1 MVAHVIAFAYKN
13 PGMNKL
19 LFKKIIH
26 AIAKTRPAWL
36 PGVLVSMMLF
46 TYALIAN
53 MSLSYMGNTSKG
65 VMDVILANYKLLIT
79 ISFIKILAAYI
90 VIGIAISSAVYL
102 VLSHFFGKKQSAKT
116 LTTVNILITFLL
128 FFLQFCKHCI
138 QYPQLYI
145 DTFYNKNAAF
155 HSFQELLTNNI
166 SPGIFTFIQA
176 LFMFVFTVVLLLHI
190 LKKAVSRFPLLFQS
204 LHFELSSGMRKRG
217 MAIFV
222 LSLCIIMIFFLPG
235 GQSDIPQKPN
245 VIILASDALRPDHFS
260 GFGYNRP
267 TTPAIDRLIIN
278 GTSIDGVYTTV
289 PRTFPSWVSILTSQY
304 PQNHGIGHMFP
315 RWESRQGK
323 RVTLAQVLSGEGYH
337 TSLFGDFAADIFP
350 RIDLG
355 FHKVHAP
362 TFNARIMIQQ
372 AILKNHLFLIPFLT
386 GKTGRTFFPCIKE
399 YAEFAN
405 PAIITGD
412 IINEIDNKVHT
423 KKPFFITAFYSVT
436 HFPYPGPHPYYN
448 RFTTTSYNGPYKYS
462 KQRMVSLDSQSAE
475 DASTS
480 TEDIEHIRALYDGC
494 VLAFDD
500 AVDSIVRHLN
510 TKGILDNTIILIT
523 SDHGENLYEKDY
535 GMGHGEHLR
544 GAYSLKVPCIF
555 HGPGVPDNRRI
566 TRISSTIDIA
576 PTICHLT
583 NTPIPDDFHGLSL
596 MPDTVNETFKITKEN
611 NSIKR
616 INAYTETGIW
626 FDNRSHHFFQKQRIM
641 YPEITGIATI
651 DLQNNHEIVI
661 TPYYDRLVEIAKHRS
676 IIYNHYKLI
685 YIPTTSGIEY
695 ELYNLN
701 SDNPDLDISASAPRM
716 VAYMKTRLFDFLLAS
731 GRYEIINDYVY
742 PLQQ

>member
-1 MVAHVIAFAYKN
+1 MVAPINAFAYKN
-13 PGMNKL
+13 PEMNKL
-19 LFKKIIH
+19 LFKKIIN

-90 VIGIAISSAVYL
+90 VIGIVISSAVYL
-102 VLSHFFGKKQSAKT
+102 VLLYLFGEKFSVKA
-116 LTTVNILITFLL
+116 LATVNVVITFLL

-138 QYPQLYI
+138 QYPQLYS

-155 HSFQELLTNNI
+155 HSFQELLTNNV
-166 SPGIFTFIQA
+166 SPGFFTFIQV
-176 LFMFVFTVVLLLHI
+176 LFLLGFAGVLLLHI
-190 LKKAVSRFPLLFQS
+190 LKKAVSRFPLLFRTLQ
-204 LHFELSSGMRKRG
+204 FELSPGMRRRG
-217 MAIFV
+217 IVISVF
-222 LSLCIIMIFFLPG
+222 SLLIIIIFFLPG
-235 GQSDIPQKPN
+235 GQSNIQEKPN
-245 VIILASDALRPDHFS
+245 IIILAADALRPDHFS

-267 TTPAIDRLIIN
+267 TTPAIDRLISN

-355 FHKVHAP
+355 FDKVHAP

-386 GKTGRTFFPCIKE
+386 GKTGRILFPCIKE
-399 YAEFAN
+399 YAEFAD
-405 PAIITGD
+405 PAIVTGN
-412 IINEIDNKVHT
+412 IINEIDDKVRT
-423 KKPFFITAFYSVT
+423 KEPFFITAFYSVT

-448 RFTTTSYNGPYKYS
+448 RFTSKSYNGPYKYS
-462 KQRMVSLDSQSAE
+462 KQRVVSLDAQSEE
-475 DASTS
+475 DTSTS
-480 TEDIEHIRALYDGC
+480 AEDIEHVRALYDGC

-500 AVDSIVRHLN
+500 AVDSVVRHLN
-510 TKGILDNTIILIT
+510 AKGILDNTIILIT
-523 SDHGENLYEKDY
+523 SDHGENLYENDY

-555 HGPGVPDNRRI
+555 HGPGVPGNRRI
-566 TRISSTIDIA
+566 SCISSTIDIA

-583 NTPIPDDFHGLSL
+583 DTPIPDDFHGISL
-596 MPDTVNETFKITKEN
+596 MPGIVNESSKITKDHK
-611 NSIKR
+611 SVKR
-616 INAYTETGIW
+616 ISAYTETGIW

-676 IIYNHYKLI
+676 IIYDHYKLI
-685 YIPTTSGIEY
+685 YIPTTTGIEY

-701 SDNPDLDISASAPRM
+701 SDNPDLDISASSPRI
-716 VAYMKTRLFDFLLAS
+716 VAYMKSRLFNFLRKS
-731 GRYEIINDYVY
+731 GRYEIINEYVY

>member
-13 PGMNKL
+13 PEMNKL
-19 LFKKIIH
+19 LFRKNIN

-36 PGVLVSMMLF
+36 PGVLVSMLLF
-46 TYALIAN
+46 TYALVVN

-65 VMDVILANYKLLIT
+65 VMEVIFANYKLLIV
-79 ISFIKILAAYI
+79 ISFFKILAAYI
-90 VIGIAISSAVYL
+90 IIGIIISSIVYISL
-102 VLSHFFGKKQSAKT
+102 LSFFAKKYSAKT
-116 LTTVNILITFLL
+116 LVPINVLITFLL

-138 QYPQLYI
+138 QYPQMYI
-145 DTFYNKNAAF
+145 DTFYNKNAMF

-166 SPGIFTFIQA
+166 SPDFFTFIQA
-176 LFMFVFTVVLLLHI
+176 AFLVACIVALSLRI
-190 LKKAVSRFPLLFQS
+190 LRISVSHFPLLFQNIT
-204 LHFELSSGMRKRG
+204 FKIPWGTRKQRLVI
-217 MAIFV
+217 AA
-222 LSLCIIMIFFLPG
+222 LSLSVLIVFLLPRG
-235 GQSDIPQKPN
+235 ESNTQQKPN
-245 VIILASDALRPDHFS
+245 VIILAADALRPDHFS
-260 GFGYNRP
+260 GFGHSRP
-267 TTPAIDRLIIN
+267 TTPAIDRLISN

-304 PQNHGIGHMFP
+304 PATHGISHMFP
-315 RWESRQGK
+315 TWESRQKK
-323 RVTLAQVLSGEGYH
+323 RVTLTRVLSDEGYG

-386 GKTGRTFFPCIKE
+386 GNTGRMLFPGIRE
-399 YAEFAN
+399 YAEFAD
-405 PAIITGD
+405 PAIVTGN
-412 IINEIDNKVHT
+412 IIKEIDTMIHSKE
-423 KKPFFITAFYSVT
+423 PFFITAFYSVT

-448 RFTTTSYNGPYKYS
+448 RFTSTSYSGPYKYS
-462 KQRMVSLDSQSAE
+462 KQRMVSLDAQSVQ
-475 DASTS
+475 DTTNS

-500 AVDSIVRHLN
+500 AVDSIVRHL
-510 TKGILDNTIILIT
+510 TAKGILDNTIILIT

-555 HGPGVPDNRRI
+555 HGPGVPENRQISRI
-566 TRISSTIDIA
+566 RSTIDIA

-583 NTPIPDDFHGLSL
+583 DTPIPDDFHGVSL
-596 MPDTVNETFKITKEN
+596 VPGAVHETSGITQN
-611 NSIKR
+611 HNATQR

-651 DLQNNHEIVI
+651 DLKNKHEIVI

-676 IIYNHYKLI
+676 IIYNQFKLI
-685 YIPTTSGIEY
+685 YIPTTDGIEY

-701 SDNPDLDISASAPRM
+701 SDNPDLDISAASPRI
-716 VAYMKTRLFDFLLAS
+716 VYFMKTRLFDFLEKS
-731 GRYEIINDYVY
+731 GRYEIINEYVL
-742 PLQQ
+742 PLK

>member
-1 MVAHVIAFAYKN
+1 
-13 PGMNKL
+13 MNKL
-19 LFKKIIH
+19 LFKKIIN

-46 TYALIAN
+46 IYALVAN
-53 MSLSYMGNTSKG
+53 MSLSYMGNTSKE
-65 VMDVILANYKLLIT
+65 VMDIILSNYKLLIT

-102 VLSHFFGKKQSAKT
+102 VLLYFFGKKQSPKT
-116 LTTVNILITFLL
+116 LASVNILITFFL

-155 HSFQELLTNNI
+155 HSFQELLTNNV
-166 SPGIFTFIQA
+166 SPGLFTFIQA
-176 LFMFVFTVVLLLHI
+176 LFLVVFAVVLLLHI
-190 LKKAVSRFPLLFQS
+190 LKKAVSRFHLLFNS
-204 LHFELSSGMRKRG
+204 LQFEFSPGMRKP
-217 MAIFV
+217 AIAISL
-222 LSLCIIMIFFLPG
+222 LSLFMVMMFFLPR
-235 GQSDIPQKPN
+235 GQSNVPRKPN

-267 TTPAIDRLIIN
+267 TTPAIDRLISN

-304 PQNHGIGHMFP
+304 PATHGIGHMFP
-315 RWESRQGK
+315 TWESRQK
-323 RVTLAQVLSGEGYH
+323 QRVTLAQVLSDEGYH

-355 FHKVHAP
+355 FDRVHAP

-386 GKTGRTFFPCIKE
+386 GKTGRMLFPCIKE
-399 YAEFAN
+399 YAEFADPGIVTRN
-405 PAIITGD
+405 IID
-412 IINEIDNKVHT
+412 EIDTRKRKGN
-423 KKPFFITAFYSVT
+423 PFFITAFYSVT
-436 HFPYPGPHPYYN
+436 HFPYPGPYPYYKK
-448 RFTTTSYNGPYKYS
+448 FTSKSYAGPYKYS
-462 KQRMVSLDSQSAE
+462 KQRMISLDTRSAGNT
-475 DASTS
+475 STS
-480 TEDIEHIRALYDGC
+480 REDIEHIRALYDGC
-494 VLAFDD
+494 ILAFDD
-500 AVDSIVRHLN
+500 AVGSIVQHLEA
-510 TKGILDNTIILIT
+510 KGILDNTIILIT

-544 GAYSLKVPCIF
+544 GAYSLKIPCIF
-555 HGPGVPDNRRI
+555 HGPGVPGNRQISRI
-566 TRISSTIDIA
+566 HSSIDIA

-583 NTPIPDDFHGLSL
+583 DTPIPDDFHGISL
-596 MPDTVNETFKITKEN
+596 MPGIVHETSGITKN
-611 NSIKR
+611 HNAAQR

-651 DLQNNHEIVI
+651 DLKNNHEIVI
-661 TPYYDRLVEIAKHRS
+661 TPYYDRMVEIAKHRS

-701 SDNPDLDISASAPRM
+701 SENPDLDISASAPRL
-716 VAYMKTRLFDFLLAS
+716 VTYMKTRLFDFLRTS
-731 GRYEIINDYVY
+731 GRYEIINDYVF
-742 PLQQ
+742 PNSSVLPKFTKKKPR